1 MTEGSA
7 QLLGVK
13 ASPGAAV
20 LPQPGAGTARR
31 AASCSRGWD
40 EPSEKDSLF
49 NCMHFSRGR
58 EHAHGGIYGF
68 ACSSEHKKRK
78 KYTTLITSCY
88 KLCLQVPFRAA
99 VDFSVLLPGRI
110 SFDKAVPENH
120 CPAVSGKP
128 AGTARP
134 RTQRARAWPIHTAR

>member
-1 MTEGSA
+1 MV
-7 QLLGVK
+7 LL
-13 ASPGAAV
+13 A
-20 LPQPGAGTARR
+20 PQNTRR
-31 AASCSRGWD
+31 
-40 EPSEKDSLF
+40 EK
-49 NCMHFSRGR
+49 NN
-58 EHAHGGIYGF
+58 
-68 ACSSEHKKRK
+68 
-78 KYTTLITSCY
+78 TTLITSCY

-134 RTQRARAWPIHTAR
+134 HTQRARAWPIHTAR